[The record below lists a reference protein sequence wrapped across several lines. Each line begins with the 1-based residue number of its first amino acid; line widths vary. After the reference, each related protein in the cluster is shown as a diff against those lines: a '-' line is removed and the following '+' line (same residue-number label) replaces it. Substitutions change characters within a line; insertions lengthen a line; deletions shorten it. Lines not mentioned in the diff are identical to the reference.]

1 MLNGPLIFLDL
12 DGVLNHH
19 IPGCRPSSANE
30 LDSNNVAQFN
40 QIVRATQAQIVI
52 ISDWRW
58 FYTWEHLQQQLRAA
72 GLEGELLGTT
82 STEWLQ
88 ATDGAWLS
96 RGYEIE
102 EWLQRHQYCG
112 TFVILDDRSDLEPY
126 LDHLIQTDTRKGLTE
141 VEVQQAI
148 ARLSSNSGGVQD
160 IGQSQR
166 DCRSGDIKNSA
177 RG

>member
-1 MLNGPLIFLDL
+1 MLDEPLIFLDL

-19 IPGCRPSSANE
+19 IPGCRPSSANG
-30 LDSNNVAQFN
+30 LDPDNVAQFN
-40 QIVRATQAQIVI
+40 QIIRATQAQIVI

-58 FYTWEHLQQQLRAA
+58 FYTWEQLQQRLRAA

-88 ATDGAWLS
+88 ATDDTWLS

-102 EWLQRHQYCG
+102 EWLQQHQYRG
-112 TFVILDDRSDLEPY
+112 AFVILDDRPDLEPY

-148 ARLSSNSGGVQD
+148 ARLSSKSGGVEE
-160 IGQSQR
+160 IGQRKS
-166 DCRSGDIKNSA
+166 DWRSGDIKNST